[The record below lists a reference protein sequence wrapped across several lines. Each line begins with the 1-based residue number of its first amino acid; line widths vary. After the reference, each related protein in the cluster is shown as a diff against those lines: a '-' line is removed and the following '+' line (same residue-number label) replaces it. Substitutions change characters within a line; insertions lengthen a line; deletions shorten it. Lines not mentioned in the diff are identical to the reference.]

1 MYLHFLI
8 CLTQLLRIPYLPTGV
23 LVRWKIPPEL
33 DDFPVVPAK
42 LFHVI
47 GRQSPMFNHALFNH
61 ELGDAWDSSTH
72 CRVSIF
78 LIGKLKIGAVAFAN
92 LAELFLYFPIL
103 PPNSKSLRRLN
114 VQNSIISITH

>member
-61 ELGDAWDSSTH
+61 ELGDA
-72 CRVSIF
+72 
-78 LIGKLKIGAVAFAN
+78 N